1 MRFAWVLAMGALS
14 ACVSVGGV
22 PAQTGMTISQH
33 AATCTD
39 GGRQIVSEFIGVLV
53 GECTAKPDEYV
64 RFTNGKISQVYTSE
78 EISEAMLAS
87 CPAARL
93 AECEND
99 IRAHI
104 AKRTETKWQ
113 IASDLYNAKSQRMA
127 NSLKSLSDQ
136 MIAYDSA
143 GYASA
148 PATSLAPSASGPLV
162 RSYISGPN
170 QICVYNV
177 MGNATAR
184 TIPMGQLCPQ
194 WGN

>member
-22 PAQTGMTISQH
+22 PAETGMTINQH

-64 RFTNGKISQVYTSE
+64 RFTSGKISQIYTSD

-87 CPAARL
+87 CPADRF

-104 AKRTETKWQ
+104 AERTEMKWQ

-127 NSLKSLSDQ
+127 SALGELGARLSALD
-136 MIAYDSA
+136 AA
-143 GYASA
+143 GAA
-148 PATSLAPSASGPLV
+148 PAASNGTCRFNPAT
-162 RSYISGPN
+162 GAN
-170 QICVYNV
+170 QICYHVDA
-177 MGNATAR
+177 MGVCQHFW
-184 TIPMGQLCPQ
+184 PGC
-194 WGN
+194 